1 MLRRHSEPTTA
12 RRPDVSDDKD
22 TNQKVDGDSE
32 ADDLEVTGE
41 QADEVRGG
49 SLYEATTKGTHIP
62 EVKIEG

>member
-1 MLRRHSEPTTA
+1 MLRRQSEPTTA

-22 TNQKVDGDSE
+22 GNQKVDGDTG

-62 EVKIEG
+62 DVPIGG

>member
-1 MLRRHSEPTTA
+1 MSE
-12 RRPDVSDDKD
+12 DKD
-22 TNQKVDGDSE
+22 TSQKVDGDTE
-32 ADDLEVTGE
+32 ADDLEVTGT